1 MDDKTSSGM
10 TIFNKKKA
18 KNTNQGRERRRGL
31 PKVVASNAE
40 EKAEA
45 ATEEKT
51 EVVTEDKA
59 EAVTEEATVSQKKK
73 TADNSDTEKTLEETP
88 KTTTDEP
95 TSVDSATDEVLETT
109 NAEVSADETS
119 AETGTEPEPQPVS
132 DTPKPTTT
140 SKDNRKQI
148 KLSPYLM
155 EKIDQIKRIKKM
167 SYNYE
172 VLDELV
178 DDYVENQLTE
188 EERAFFNMNMKFFKK
203 DLE

>member
-31 PKVVASNAE
+31 PKVVAPVTE

-45 ATEEKT
+45 ATEEK
-51 EVVTEDKA
+51 A
-59 EAVTEEATVSQKKK
+59 EAATEEATVSQEQK
-73 TADNSDTEKTLEETP
+73 TAHNSDAEKVVEETP

-109 NAEVSADETS
+109 NAEVSADETN

-132 DTPKPTTT
+132 DTPKPTT